1 MYNSERMMKAIG
13 DISDD
18 KIEKTGRALVYQK
31 EERRMSH
38 APVRMGRLLSIA
50 AVVALILALGAVAY
64 ATNIFGL
71 RELFTNPNRG
81 DMPEEAAN
89 LIVSQ
94 SAEVEGDGWS
104 ASVLETYCDE
114 GTVLVAVRVSADERY
129 AVVPTDEDL
138 NSPLSVIGL
147 SGEESLREYAQKEGK
162 TLLFVG
168 ANLDW
173 EALGL
178 SSAGER
184 FENASPQE
192 MTIYVEGAHGNSAA
206 TPVDTV
212 CTVVAVAWS
221 PETQDSDTLVPERRE
236 LPITLVE
243 GKSTPL
249 GLYAPVDPY
258 ALPGFELGELRL
270 TQTPLGTELRLKMS
284 ALDEDAARNLLTLR
298 LDGVEFHGAGSIDP
312 NGYAVFGQGQG
323 DFGDNPIIRFLD
335 WGKNTIAEVTFEKIG

>member
-71 RELFTNPNRG
+71 RELFANPNRG

-249 GLYAPVDPY
+249 GLYAPVEP
-258 ALPGFELGELRL
+258 
-270 TQTPLGTELRLKMS
+270 
-284 ALDEDAARNLLTLR
+284 
-298 LDGVEFHGAGSIDP
+298 
-312 NGYAVFGQGQG
+312 
-323 DFGDNPIIRFLD
+323 
-335 WGKNTIAEVTFEKIG
+335 

>member
-1 MYNSERMMKAIG
+1 MLP
-13 DISDD
+13 IS
-18 KIEKTGRALVYQK
+18 L
-31 EERRMSH
+31 
-38 APVRMGRLLSIA
+38 
-50 AVVALILALGAVAY
+50 
-64 ATNIFGL
+64 GL
-71 RELFTNPNRG
+71 RELFANPNRG

-129 AVVPTDEDL
+129 AVVPTEEDL

-192 MTIYVEGAHGNSAA
+192 MTIYVEGARGNGAA
-206 TPVDTV
+206 TPLIQSAQSLLWHGPQKRKTP
-212 CTVVAVAWS
+212 TRWYRNEGSFPSRWS
-221 PETQDSDTLVPERRE
+221 RAKARHW
-236 LPITLVE
+236 
-243 GKSTPL
+243 
-249 GLYAPVDPY
+249 
-258 ALPGFELGELRL
+258 GFTRL
-270 TQTPLGTELRLKMS
+270 LILMPS
-284 ALDEDAARNLLTLR
+284 PASSW
-298 LDGVEFHGAGSIDP
+298 VS
-312 NGYAVFGQGQG
+312 
-323 DFGDNPIIRFLD
+323 
-335 WGKNTIAEVTFEKIG
+335 